1 MAKNKIIHKDLN
13 LENILVQYETE
24 EKLRYIVKLKLTNN
38 SCILE
43 NLSNITKSQI
53 LSSKLGFIA
62 PEILKKEN
70 YDEKSDLWSL
80 GVIIY
85 MLAFKQYPFNG
96 DNELLILNQINKFE
110 NSLKKQTG
118 NEYLDDLIKK
128 LLVEDPKKRLT
139 WQQYFNH
146 PFFKSQDFRN
156 FYEIENE
163 ISDTSF
169 AKVYKAKLKGSNEY
183 RAIKIF
189 DKIKII
195 NKFKNIY

>member
-1 MAKNKIIHKDLN
+1 M
-13 LENILVQYETE
+13 
-24 EKLRYIVKLKLTNN
+24 
-38 SCILE
+38 E

-53 LSSKLGFIA
+53 LSSKLCFIA

-110 NSLKKQTG
+110 NSLHKQTG

-156 FYEIENE
+156 FYEIENK
-163 ISDTSF
+163 IGDTPF

-189 DKIKII
+189 YKIRII
-195 NKFKNIY
+195 NKFKNKYYRDPTNEELKPYITSFNNEAEYMKIIQG